1 MVLRR
6 RVQQDVKN
14 TIQAKDDELDD
25 CVAKMGDEELDRTLV
40 ACVPSG
46 MDDLNLWKR
55 DRRKRSWRRL
65 SAFGIVRDDPSLY
78 CKWKDQRQQQQVA
91 EKGEGGEK
99 EDMLGTTCSTDAA
112 RRQPWST
119 DLHYVHRC
127 GVRQKRPQTSE
138 GGTHP
143 TKEILSESKEN
154 RSKRTASSGILYR
167 SSIGTKARIEK
178 RENARARP
186 ASAPLGGTS
195 GRVAI
200 RPAESPEMTRSP
212 GLARL
217 ARVFYQSSVTSIAS
231 VPETC
236 LHQSSV
242 FQGQELRDESGAEG
256 ERPARTP
263 SVIPET
269 GGNKVDG
276 KRENIQVVNS
286 GVHGRLMGAGAIAT
300 TVKEESFQETLDT
313 QPELSGA
320 GRRMEGARLLWAV
333 SQLTA
338 EAVTKKIMHGYSER
352 ERAREPN
359 RRRMKSMQRL

>member
-1 MVLRR
+1 M
-6 RVQQDVKN
+6 QQDVKN

-25 CVAKMGDEELDRTLV
+25 CVAKMGDEELDNTLV

-46 MDDLNLWKR
+46 MDLLNLWKR

-78 CKWKDQRQQQQVA
+78 CKWKDQREQQQVA

-119 DLHYVHRC
+119 DLHYAHRC
-127 GVRQKRPQTSE
+127 GVQKKRPPTSE
-138 GGTHP
+138 GGMHT
-143 TKEILSESKEN
+143 TKEILLESKEN
-154 RSKRTASSGILYR
+154 RSKRTASSSNLCR
-167 SSIGTKARIEK
+167 SRIGTKARIEN
-178 RENARARP
+178 REKARARP
-186 ASAPLGGTS
+186 ASAPLGSTT

-200 RPAESPEMTRSP
+200 RPAESRGTTRSP

-217 ARVFYQSSVTSIAS
+217 ARVFYQSSVTSIA
-231 VPETC
+231 PMPGTC
-236 LHQSSV
+236 LHQPCV
-242 FQGQELRDESGAEG
+242 FEGKELHGERGAEGKYPARAPTVIPESGAK
-256 ERPARTP
+256 
-263 SVIPET
+263 
-269 GGNKVDG
+269 KVDAR
-276 KRENIQVVNS
+276 RESCQVVKS
-286 GVHGRLMGAGAIAT
+286 SVHDRLVGAGVIAT
-300 TVKEESFQETLDT
+300 AVKEEISQETRDT

-320 GRRMEGARLLWAV
+320 ERRMEGVRLLWAV
-333 SQLTA
+333 SQLSA

-359 RRRMKSMQRL
+359 RRRMKSARP